1 MPLKNLFRNLHFWLS
16 AGTPYTWARTK
27 IFWIWFICTLEGC
40 VVLWT
45 CLILKKVQ
53 IWNTLVNTHKMPKVA
68 PYYHKLLERK
78 PKVGKSFQNWTPVFD
93 QFCLFWCKLAR
104 CFPKHLHFSPFVTL
118 QRKSFQNLTPLPG
131 HFLRRGKCANW
142 SLDGGVSLHF
152 TVRYLWNK
160 APRRKKSRGWI
171 WVLWGWLPPGTVQLC
186 PPVTK
191 ACIKQIV
198 WSKLSIQHRP

>member
-1 MPLKNLFRNLHFWLS
+1 MFTNELFITVLAITSLLEATTKGKGVCLGYKLIRGGVFVLKL
-16 AGTPYTWARTK
+16 Y
-27 IFWIWFICTLEGC
+27 
-40 VVLWT
+40 
-45 CLILKKVQ
+45 LILEQ
-53 IWNTLVNTHKMPKVA
+53 QL
-68 PYYHKLLERK
+68 
-78 PKVGKSFQNWTPVFD
+78 VGKSFQKWTPVFD
-93 QFCLFWCKLAR
+93 HFCLFWCKLAR
-104 CFPKHLHFSPFVTL
+104 CFPKHLHFSPLVTL